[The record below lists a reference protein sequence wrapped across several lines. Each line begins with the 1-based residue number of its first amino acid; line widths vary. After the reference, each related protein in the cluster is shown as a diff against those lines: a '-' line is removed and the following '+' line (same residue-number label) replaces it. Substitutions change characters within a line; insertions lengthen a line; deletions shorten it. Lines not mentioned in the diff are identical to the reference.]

1 MRFMRLLLAA
11 AALAFSAAASAQS
24 QGYNTLSTPQ
34 RTEAGNKVEVLE
46 FFMYFCPHCNAL
58 EPQMAEWVKKQGN
71 NIAFRRVHLLASG
84 PNDPQAHAF
93 VTLEAMGK
101 LEEFH
106 SKMFRAIHVERNRLS
121 SDEAILDF
129 LVKNGIDKAKY
140 QEFFT
145 SFAVQSK
152 MKRIGQM
159 ISAYKVESAPTI
171 VIDGRYVTSP
181 SLAGKPGMTEPQS
194 QAATLAVMDTLVA
207 KVQKESGKSAAAPA
221 APAAAPAK
229 AVKK

>member
-1 MRFMRLLLAA
+1 MRFMRFMHLLLAGV

-24 QGYNTLSTPQ
+24 QGYTTLDAPQ
-34 RTEAGNKVEVLE
+34 RTDAGQKVEVLE

-58 EPQMAEWVKKQGN
+58 EPKMAEWVKKQGD
-71 NIAFRRVHLLASG
+71 NISFRRVHLLAGG

-101 LEEFH
+101 LEEMH
-106 SKMFRAIHVERNRLS
+106 SKIFRAIHVERNRLS
-121 SDEAILDF
+121 SDDAILDF

-140 QEFFT
+140 LEFFN
-145 SFAVQSK
+145 SFAVQTK
-152 MKRIGQM
+152 LKRNGQM
-159 ISAYKVESAPTI
+159 AAAYKVESAPTV

-181 SLAGKPGMTEPQS
+181 SIAGKPGMTEPQS

-207 KVQKESGKSAAAPA
+207 KVQKESGKG
-221 APAAAPAK
+221 AAAPAK